1 MPRFTWTV
9 KEEESGQ
16 RIDRYLSRKSCFPS
30 RAYLQ
35 KLIKAEQVRVNGLPV
50 KASYKLENAD
60 EIEVDYEEPQPL
72 KVQAQP
78 IPLEILYEDGDLIV
92 INKPRGMVVHPA
104 AGNYHGT
111 LVNALLAHCRDLSG
125 IGGVIRPGIVHRL
138 DKDTSGVLVA
148 AKNDLAHLSLAK
160 QLKDHT
166 MTRRYLALVHGKFRE
181 NAGKIDAPIGR
192 HPVQRK
198 KMAVVAR
205 GKPAV
210 THYRVLEELGPY
222 TLVELQLETGRTHQI
237 RVHMRHIEHP
247 VAGDPVYGR
256 GREPFALDG
265 QALHAAVLGFCHPRT
280 GEYLEFS
287 TAMPET
293 MAAAVQYCRERWG
306 VQ

>member
-16 RIDRYLSRKSCFPS
+16 RIDRYLSGKSSFPS

-50 KASYKLENAD
+50 KASYKLESAD

-72 KVQAQP
+72 QVQAQP

-104 AGNYHGT
+104 AGNYQGT

-160 QLKDHT
+160 QLKEHT
-166 MTRRYLALVHGKFRE
+166 MTRRYLALVHGEFRE
-181 NAGKIDAPIGR
+181 KAGKIDAPIGR

-205 GKPAV
+205 
-210 THYRVLEELGPY
+210 
-222 TLVELQLETGRTHQI
+222 
-237 RVHMRHIEHP
+237 
-247 VAGDPVYGR
+247 
-256 GREPFALDG
+256 
-265 QALHAAVLGFCHPRT
+265 
-280 GEYLEFS
+280 
-287 TAMPET
+287 
-293 MAAAVQYCRERWG
+293 
-306 VQ
+306 